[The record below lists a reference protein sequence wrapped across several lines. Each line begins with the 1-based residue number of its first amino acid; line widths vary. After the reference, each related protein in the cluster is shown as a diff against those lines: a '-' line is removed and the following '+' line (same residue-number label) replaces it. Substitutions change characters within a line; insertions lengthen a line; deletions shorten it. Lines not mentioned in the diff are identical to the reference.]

1 MGKAAGAMVA
11 AFVVGSG
18 VMALLGTVLGVH
30 AEAAVLGLV
39 GVGLY
44 ASSAAMQS
52 RVAPPPTGMAKQA

>member
-1 MGKAAGAMVA
+1 MGKVAGAMVA

-18 VMALLGTVLGVH
+18 VMAVLGTVLGVH

-44 ASSAAMQS
+44 ASSTLMQGK
-52 RVAPPPTGMAKQA
+52 VAPTTEVAKQA

>member
-18 VMALLGTVLGVH
+18 VMALLSTVLGVH

-44 ASSAAMQS
+44 ASSSMMQGK
-52 RVAPPPTGMAKQA
+52 VTPTAGMAKQA

>member
-18 VMALLGTVLGVH
+18 VMALLGTVLGGH

-39 GVGLY
+39 GVSLY
-44 ASSAAMQS
+44 ASSTLVQG
-52 RVAPPPTGMAKQA
+52 RVAPAPGVAKEA

>member
-1 MGKAAGAMVA
+1 MVKAAGAMVA
-11 AFVVGSG
+11 AFVAGSG

-44 ASSAAMQS
+44 ASSTLVQGRVTPAAG
-52 RVAPPPTGMAKQA
+52 VAKEA

>member
-18 VMALLGTVLGVH
+18 VMALLGTVLGAH

-39 GVGLY
+39 GVGLF
-44 ASSAAMQS
+44 ASSTVIQAK
-52 RVAPPPTGMAKQA
+52 VAPTTGMAKQA

>member
-18 VMALLGTVLGVH
+18 VMALLGTVLGGH

-44 ASSAAMQS
+44 ASSTLVQG
-52 RVAPPPTGMAKQA
+52 RVAPAAGVAKEA

>member
-1 MGKAAGAMVA
+1 MGA
-11 AFVVGSG
+11 AFVLGSA

-44 ASSAAMQS
+44 ASSSVMEGRSAHGA
-52 RVAPPPTGMAKQA
+52 GMARQA